1 MTAPAENPDAP
12 ASADD
17 AAALSLAASIR
28 IVKGNPTAEE
38 VATLAALLIA
48 RMRLQQEARE
58 RDRQPEAPVHKLPS
72 PRRPAFVAPGAWAS

>member
-1 MTAPAENPDAP
+1 MTAPAENPDVPAS

-48 RMRLQQEARE
+48 RMRLQQEARAQE
-58 RDRQPEAPVHKLPS
+58 PEAPVHKLPL
-72 PRRPAFVAPGAWAS
+72 PRRPTFVAPGAWAS